1 LRVYGIGRDVIAFLK
16 KNISLLS
23 KGFFIYRL
31 LSIEIPN
38 TEGKK

>member
-16 KNISLLS
+16 KNICLLS
-23 KGFFIYRL
+23 KGFLIYGL
-31 LSIEIPN
+31 LSIEIPK